1 MKRSFNIK
9 YKIKYTSK
17 LVACYLHSPF
27 MLSGNKWIFII
38 RDFAAVAPRTQL
50 SQSGLLLNAAEAD
63 VNTL

>member
-1 MKRSFNIK
+1 
-9 YKIKYTSK
+9 
-17 LVACYLHSPF
+17 